1 MMMIPETTMSL
12 TPTMIPDEAAVT
24 EPELPQPQVA
34 EVPKRGSAAEIC
46 LEDWIAAT
54 QSCCG
59 ADSET

>member
-1 MMMIPETTMSL
+1 MSL